1 MIAKKTSK
9 NQITLPKRIVEL
21 FPECD
26 YFAVSAEDGRIVLR
40 PVDEDALGKV
50 QRKLEELGI
59 RESDVDEAIGWARER
74 AR

>member
-59 RESDVDEAIGWARER
+59 RERDVDEAIEWARER

>member
-1 MIAKKTSK
+1 MISKKTSK
-9 NQITLPKRIVEL
+9 NQITLPKRIVSQ

-26 YFAVSAEDGRIVLR
+26 YFDITAEEGRIVLR
-40 PVDEDALGKV
+40 PVDPDALGRV

-59 RESDVDEAIGWARER
+59 REQDVEDALAWAREQ

>member
-1 MIAKKTSK
+1 MISKKASK
-9 NQITLPKRIVEL
+9 NQITLPKRIVSQ

-26 YFAVSAEDGRIVLR
+26 YFDITAEEGRIVLR
-40 PVDEDALGKV
+40 PVDPDALGRV

-59 RESDVDEAIGWARER
+59 REQDVEDALAWAREQ

>member
-26 YFAVSAEDGRIVLR
+26 YFAVSAEHGRIVLR

-59 RESDVDEAIGWARER
+59 RESDVDEAIEWARER

>member
-9 NQITLPKRIVEL
+9 NQITLPKKIVEL

-59 RESDVDEAIGWARER
+59 RESDVDEAIEWARER

>member
-9 NQITLPKRIVEL
+9 NQITLPKKIVEL

-40 PVDEDALGKV
+40 PVDEDGLGKV

-59 RESDVDEAIGWARER
+59 RESDVDKAIEWARER

>member
-9 NQITLPKRIVEL
+9 NQITLPKRIVDL

-26 YFAVSAEDGRIVLR
+26 YFTVSAEDGRIVLR
-40 PVDEDALGKV
+40 PVDENALEKV

-59 RESDVDEAIGWARER
+59 RETDVDGAIKWARER

>member
-21 FPECD
+21 FPKCD

-59 RESDVDEAIGWARER
+59 RESDVDEAIEWARER